1 MPRKRK
7 ATRILMSNQAPT
19 SAVNNLILR
28 SLPAEEYN
36 LILPHLEL
44 TTLTPGTVL
53 HEVREPVRTGYFVN
67 CGLISTL
74 TVMSNGD
81 SVEVGIVGSE
91 GFSGLPA
98 LLNISSSSSRLI
110 VQIAGEALKIKAG
123 ALHDVI
129 AQAPTFERVLAR
141 FSYLQA
147 LHMAQ
152 IAACN
157 RLHNLPE
164 RLARWLLMT
173 QDRVGGDAFA
183 LTHEFLGYM
192 LGTRRSSVTITAGL
206 LQTAGVIEYK
216 RGKIHILD
224 RQKLEDSACECY
236 EVVRSQLETYFE
248 NARALQRKI

>member
-1 MPRKRK
+1 MSKKRK
-7 ATRILMSNQAPT
+7 ATRIPMNPQART
-19 SAVNNLILR
+19 SVVNNLILR
-28 SLPAEEYN
+28 GLPAEEYN
-36 LILPHLEL
+36 LILPHLQL
-44 TTLTPGTVL
+44 STLTPGLVL
-53 HEVREPVRTGYFVN
+53 HEAREPVRSGYFVN
-67 CGLISTL
+67 SGLISTL

-81 SVEVGIVGSE
+81 TVEGGIVGQE

-98 LLNISSSSSRLI
+98 LLNISSSSSRLV
-110 VQIAGEALKIKAG
+110 VQIAGEAFKIKAG
-123 ALHDVI
+123 ALSEVT
-129 AQAPTFERVLAR
+129 AQSPTLERVLAR

-183 LTHEFLGYM
+183 MTHEFLAYM

-206 LQTAGVIEYK
+206 LQSAGVIEYK

-236 EVVRSQLETYFE
+236 EVVRLQLNAYSE
-248 NARALQRKI
+248 NARALQKKV

>member
-1 MPRKRK
+1 MSKKRK
-7 ATRILMSNQAPT
+7 ATRIPMNPQART
-19 SAVNNLILR
+19 SVVNNLILR

-36 LILPHLEL
+36 LILPHLQL
-44 TTLTPGTVL
+44 STLTPGLVL
-53 HEVREPVRTGYFVN
+53 HEAREPVRSGYFVN
-67 CGLISTL
+67 SGLISTL

-81 SVEVGIVGSE
+81 TVEVGIVGYE

-110 VQIAGEALKIKAG
+110 VQIAGEALKITAG
-123 ALHDVI
+123 ALSEVT
-129 AQAPTFERVLAR
+129 AQAPTLERVLAR

-173 QDRVGGDAFA
+173 QDRVGGDAFDM
-183 LTHEFLGYM
+183 THEFLAYM

-206 LQTAGVIEYK
+206 LQSAGVIEYK
-216 RGKIHILD
+216 RGKILILD

-236 EVVRSQLETYFE
+236 EVVRLQFNAYSE
-248 NARALQRKI
+248 NARALQKKV